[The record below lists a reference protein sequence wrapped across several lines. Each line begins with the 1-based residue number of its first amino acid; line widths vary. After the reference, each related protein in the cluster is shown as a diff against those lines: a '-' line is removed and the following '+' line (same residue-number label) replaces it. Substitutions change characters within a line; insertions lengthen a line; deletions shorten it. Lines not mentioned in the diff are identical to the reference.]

1 MNHVDLP
8 VSTISTTPHIDAA
21 PAPAESVN
29 EIKRR
34 VAKVAMA
41 VTAAA
46 LVLGLVLR
54 LWYLF
59 HVPTTSDEAIVGLMA
74 NDILH
79 GHFSAFYWGQAYGGG
94 EAYVVAVMFAVFGHS
109 AVVLG
114 LSAVV
119 LSATAAILTWRAA
132 RRLVSSPELAAL
144 TGALVWLVPD
154 AAISNSTR
162 EGGFRGV
169 TMVCGLACLLLALRL
184 LDGSRSWFD
193 ACAIGLFAGLGWWS
207 SPEIAYFL
215 VPAGLVT
222 AGAVAKS
229 KIPMRSWVARAV
241 AALAAFVVGALPWIW
256 ANTNS
261 GFASL
266 RLSSFPGGATTSFNN
281 GFWGRLGVFGR
292 LSMPIELNLRR
303 LPTGMFLF
311 GGTGAGFRH
320 ALGVTV
326 TVAAITIAGLA
337 TMLCAVRGG
346 RWLALAL
353 SVAAFP
359 FLFAAQPGTWF
370 WADGRYIVFLGPLL
384 ALSVVSGIEEAVHLL
399 SARRSWSHSFSVSIA
414 ALIVSGVLT
423 AGIVLSVFAIAGDN
437 QASVGTLTSGW
448 GDPDGPVS
456 TAVASLRMAGVHD
469 GFADYWVAYKLD
481 FLSDRGMTFT
491 TARGDVDRHKAFDH
505 VVEGES
511 AQAWIFVPPSELD
524 IGYRQFS
531 PTAMIAGPDGI
542 AEAHFLAVLRALGVP
557 FRVVNAGIVSA
568 VIPQRKVTIS
578 ETMATVP

>member
-1 MNHVDLP
+1 V
-8 VSTISTTPHIDAA
+8 
-21 PAPAESVN
+21 PAPAHSDN
-29 EIKRR
+29 GITRLL
-34 VAKVAMA
+34 AKVAIA
-41 VTAAA
+41 VTVAA

-59 HVPTTSDEAIVGLMA
+59 HVPTNSDEAIVGLMA

-94 EAYVVAVMFAVFGHS
+94 EAYVVAGMFAIFGHS

-132 RRLVSSPELAAL
+132 RRLVSSPGLAAL

-162 EGGFRGV
+162 EYGFRGV

-184 LDGSRSWFD
+184 LDGSRSWAD
-193 ACAIGLFAGLGWWS
+193 VCGIGLFAGLGWWS

-215 VPAGLVT
+215 LPAGLVT

-229 KIPMRSWVARAV
+229 NIPMRSWVARAV
-241 AALAAFVVGALPWIW
+241 AAAAAFVVGALPWIW
-256 ANTNS
+256 ANANS
-261 GFASL
+261 GLASL
-266 RLSSFPGGATTSFNN
+266 RLSSFPNGATTSYNT
-281 GFWGRLGVFGR
+281 GFWGRLSVFGR

-303 LPTGMFLF
+303 LGTGTFLF
-311 GGTGAGFRH
+311 GGTGAGLRH
-320 ALGVTV
+320 ALGVAV
-326 TVAAITIAGLA
+326 TVAVIAIAAFA
-337 TMLCAVRGG
+337 TVLCAIRGG

-384 ALSVVSGIEEAVHLL
+384 ALSVVSGIEEAVHRL
-399 SARRSWSHSFSVSIA
+399 SVRRARSPSSSGLA
-414 ALIVSGVLT
+414 AIVMSAVVT

-437 QASVGTLTSGW
+437 QTSVRTLTSGW
-448 GDPDGPVS
+448 SEPDGPVT
-456 TAVASLRMAGVHD
+456 TAVASLHAAGVHD

-481 FLSDRGMTFT
+481 FLSNQDMTFS
-491 TARGDVDRHKAFDH
+491 TARGEVNRHKAFDRG
-505 VVEGES
+505 VDTASE
-511 AQAWIFVPPSELD
+511 QAWIFVPPSETSV
-524 IGYRQFS
+524 GYRQFS

-542 AEAHFLAVLRALGVP
+542 PEAHFVAVLRALHVP

-568 VIPQRKVTIS
+568 VIPRRKVTIS
-578 ETMATVP
+578 EAMAPVG